1 MDNRK
6 ITIFK
11 NLFKTDVSFT
21 ITLKDAVKRIRDG
34 KSQTLIE
41 SIRKEKDKE
50 KKRNDFKKE
59 TTSYYFLGCV

>member
-41 SIRKEKDKE
+41 SIRKEKRQRE
-50 KKRNDFKKE
+50 EERF
-59 TTSYYFLGCV
+59 